1 MLQNVTQGTGHSC
14 SLVSTETSLRAAGRL
29 GFNSR
34 QGQMMGIMPY
44 ATASTLPLGP
54 THLLVRCVPAA
65 LTPWLKGLRREA
77 VTPPVRLHGAVL
89 G

>member
-1 MLQNVTQGTGHSC
+1 
-14 SLVSTETSLRAAGRL
+14 
-29 GFNSR
+29 
-34 QGQMMGIMPY
+34 MMGIMPY